1 MIAGCGR
8 VGFDARGDGGGTAT
22 DTAGETPGGIQPIHR
37 YRFAGTLADDFGGPD
52 AVSLGG
58 TLGTAASPGY
68 TFGPNQGISLTD
80 ALPRSVYTVDIAMR
94 FDDVAGWRKILDF
107 RGLDTDEGFYVY
119 QGGLQFV
126 IAAGSDFIT
135 TAATITPSVEFRT
148 TLSRDASARVTAY
161 LGHSLAVADRAGGPT
176 PPASPSGVFT
186 FIDPAE
192 VAVLSATTARFAID
206 DNATTMS
213 EAAAGS
219 LREIT
224 IYDVALDAAQIGT
237 LP

>member
-1 MIAGCGR
+1 M
-8 VGFDARGDGGGTAT
+8 
-22 DTAGETPGGIQPIHR
+22 
-37 YRFAGTLADDFGGPD
+37 
-52 AVSLGG
+52 
-58 TLGTAASPGY
+58 
-68 TFGPNQGISLTD
+68 
-80 ALPRSVYTVDIAMR
+80 
-94 FDDVAGWRKILDF
+94 
-107 RGLDTDEGFYVY
+107 
-119 QGGLQFV
+119 
-126 IAAGSDFIT
+126 
-135 TAATITPSVEFRT
+135 
-148 TLSRDASARVTAY
+148 TAY
-161 LGHSLAVADRAGGPT
+161 LGHSLAVADRASGPT
-176 PPASPSGVFT
+176 PPTSPSGVFT